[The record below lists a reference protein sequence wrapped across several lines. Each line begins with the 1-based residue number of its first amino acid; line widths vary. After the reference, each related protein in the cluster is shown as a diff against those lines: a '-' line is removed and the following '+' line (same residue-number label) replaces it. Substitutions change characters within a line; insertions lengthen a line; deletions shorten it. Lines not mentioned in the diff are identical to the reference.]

1 MKYNI
6 KQDLLFASKA
16 FDRSF
21 SDISKELNIP
31 LETISRIING
41 SVYPSNELLEK
52 IYSYIYSKN
61 LKLNKCKVDIYNKN
75 KNVLLFHGSK
85 SELDGEIDLN
95 HSREHVDFGVGFYAG
110 DNYQQSLDFI
120 CQRDNSSIY
129 VLDVDYSDLKV
140 LKLDISLDWML
151 MIAINRGLLEE
162 FKDTKKYKE
171 LIKALNSYDVIIA
184 PIADNRMFN
193 IIGDFTNYTITTEQA
208 IHALKSLSLGNQSV
222 FKTEKAIKKIKNI
235 ERLYICR
242 LERNDAIKEKYERIE
257 KDKDFAVNAYKKYLR
272 QGLYISEVF
281 DDEKA

>member
-1 MKYNI
+1 MKFNI
-6 KQDLLFASKA
+6 KQDLLFASRA

-31 LETISRIING
+31 LETISRIVNG
-41 SVYPSNELLEK
+41 SISPSNDLLEK

-61 LKLNKCKVDIYNKN
+61 LNLNKCKVDIYSKN
-75 KNVLLFHGSK
+75 KNLLLFHGSK
-85 SELDGEIDLN
+85 FELEGEIDLN
-95 HSREHVDFGVGFYAG
+95 HSREHVDFEVGFYAG

-120 CQRDNSSIY
+120 CQKDNSSIY
-129 VLDVDYSDLKV
+129 VLDVDCSNLKI

-162 FKDTKKYKE
+162 YKDTKKYTE
-171 LIKALNSYDVIIA
+171 LIKALNNYDVIIA

-222 FKTEKAIKKIKNI
+222 FKTEKAIKRIKII

-242 LERNDAIKEKYERIE
+242 AERNDAIKEKYERIE
-257 KDKDFAVNAYKKYLR
+257 KNKNFAVNAYKKHLR